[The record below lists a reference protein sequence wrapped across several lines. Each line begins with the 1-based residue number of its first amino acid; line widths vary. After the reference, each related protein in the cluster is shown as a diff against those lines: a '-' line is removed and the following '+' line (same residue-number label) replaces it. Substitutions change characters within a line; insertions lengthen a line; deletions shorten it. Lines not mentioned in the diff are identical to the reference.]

1 MIRLK
6 HALEVFAAGD
16 GTVYLLRD
24 GYLAEFVI
32 DDVDEQRLALLSLLE
47 QPRSFEEL
55 QAGVAIPEPELRG
68 MLSDLRVAGALDE
81 SPAEDRSLLSDEEWA
96 RYDRQ
101 LVYFADVRPGQAA
114 EIQARL
120 RAATVTIVGVGG
132 LGTWAAAGLASAGV
146 GRLVLV
152 DDDVVDL
159 SNLNRQV
166 LYRRSDVGRPK
177 AEVAAEALAA
187 FNPQLAL
194 DAVLAR
200 VDGPER
206 AAAVVEATDF
216 LVETADWPPYRL
228 SRWLDAACMPRGV
241 PRIVAAQFP
250 PRVRIGPTYIP
261 GRTGCLACQERA
273 VRRDYPLYDR
283 ITEFRAGRPVVA
295 ATLGPASGII
305 GTAIAMDVVHH
316 LTGIAEPATAGAGL
330 TIDLR
335 DWSIERAE
343 VERDPDCPQCGAIP
357 VPRSI

>member
-6 HALEVFAAGD
+6 QALEVFPVGD
-16 GTVYLLRD
+16 GSVYLLRD

-32 DDVDEQRLALLSLLE
+32 DDVDEPRLALLRMLE
-47 QPRSFEEL
+47 RPRAMDEL
-55 QAGVAIPEPELRG
+55 RALQIPERELRG
-68 MLSDLRVAGALDE
+68 MLDDLREAGVLEDA
-81 SPAEDRSLLSDEEWA
+81 AVEDRDLLTEEEWA

-101 LVYFADVRPGQAA
+101 LVYFADVDPGRAA
-114 EIQARL
+114 QIQARL
-120 RAATVTIVGVGG
+120 RDATVVIVGVGG

-146 GRLVLV
+146 GRLVLI

-187 FNPQLAL
+187 FNPELAL
-194 DAVLAR
+194 TAIVER

-206 AAAVVEATDF
+206 AAAAADGADF
-216 LVETADWPPYRL
+216 LVETADWPPFRL
-228 SRWLDAACMPRGV
+228 SRWLDAACWPRGV

-250 PRVRIGPTYIP
+250 PRVRVGPTYIP
-261 GRTGCLACQERA
+261 GATGCLACQERA
-273 VRRDYPLYDR
+273 LRRDWPLYDR
-283 ITEFRAGRPVVA
+283 LAEFRAGRPVVA

-305 GTAIAMDVVHH
+305 GAAIAMDVVHH
-316 LTGIAEPATAGAGL
+316 LTGIAAPATAGAGL

-335 DWSIERAE
+335 DWSVERTE
-343 VERDPDCPQCGAIP
+343 VDRDPDCPECGTNS
-357 VPRSI
+357 VPRPI

>member
-1 MIRLK
+1 MLRLK
-6 HALEVFAAGD
+6 QALEVFPVGD
-16 GTVYLLRD
+16 GSVYLLRD

-32 DDVDEQRLALLSLLE
+32 DEVDEQRLGLLRLLE

-55 QAGVAIPEPELRG
+55 AAAVSIPEPELRG
-68 MLSDLRVAGALDE
+68 MLADLGEVGALE
-81 SPAEDRSLLSDEEWA
+81 EVAEEDRTLLSDEEWA

-101 LVYFADVRPGQAA
+101 LVYFRDVRPGRGA
-114 EIQARL
+114 ELQRRL

-177 AEVAAEALAA
+177 AEVACEALAA
-187 FNPQLAL
+187 FNPGLAL
-194 DAVLAR
+194 RAVVAR

-206 AAAVVEATDF
+206 AEAVADGADF

-228 SRWLDAACMPRGV
+228 SRWLDAACWPRGI
-241 PRIVAAQFP
+241 PRTVAAQFP

-261 GRTGCLACQERA
+261 GATGCLACQERA
-273 VRRDYPLYDR
+273 LRRDYPLYDR
-283 ITEFRAGRPVVA
+283 LADFRAGRPVIA

-305 GTAIAMDVVHH
+305 GTAIAMEVLHH
-316 LTGIAEPATAGAGL
+316 LTGIAPPATAGAGL

-335 DWSIERAE
+335 DWS
-343 VERDPDCPQCGAIP
+343 VERNEVQRDPACPQCATNP
-357 VPRSI
+357 VPHSI